1 MESPAV
7 RCRAF
12 LLNPTA
18 MTASDS
24 PLLDLADQDPRYQAL
39 RPFLSDERAERFE
52 RVLSHRTRHLTVVL
66 ENVFQSRNASAV
78 MRSAD
83 GFGLQDVHLIEDVN
97 PWVPNRGVSKGTN
110 AWLTL
115 HRYRS
120 AADPTAACLE
130 RLRRTGYQIAVTS
143 PHIDGYD
150 VTDLPIDRP
159 VAVVMGTEWEGVSDR
174 MLEAADLHVAIP
186 MHGFAE
192 SLNIS
197 VAAAVVLHELNR
209 RLREQPAA
217 HWAISEDE
225 KKLLRA
231 EWAMASVRN
240 ASGILQRL
248 GVAAG

>member
-1 MESPAV
+1 
-7 RCRAF
+7 
-12 LLNPTA
+12 
-18 MTASDS
+18 MTDS
-24 PLLDLADQDPRYQAL
+24 CTMDPRYEAL
-39 RPFLSDERAERFE
+39 LPFLSEERLNRFE
-52 RVLSHRTRHLTVVL
+52 RVLSERTRHLTVVL

-130 RLRRTGYQIAVTS
+130 RLRRHGYQIAVTS
-143 PHIDGYD
+143 PHVDGYT
-150 VTDLPIDRP
+150 VTELPIDRP
-159 VAVVMGTEWEGVSDR
+159 VAVVLGTEWQGVSER
-174 MLEAADLHVAIP
+174 MLAEADLHVAIP

-197 VAAAVVLHELNR
+197 VAAAVTLHELNR
-209 RLREQPAA
+209 RLRQQPRET
-217 HWAISEDE
+217 WALREEE
-225 KKLLRA
+225 KALLRA
-231 EWAMASVRN
+231 QWAMASVRN
-240 ASGILQRL
+240 ARGILKRL
-248 GVAAG
+248 GVDAD

>member
-1 MESPAV
+1 MSSTELPPFDV
-7 RCRAF
+7 
-12 LLNPTA
+12 T
-18 MTASDS
+18 
-24 PLLDLADQDPRYQAL
+24 DQDPRYQAL
-39 RPFLSDERAERFE
+39 LPFLSEERTERFE
-52 RVLSHRTRHLTVVL
+52 QVLAQRTRHLTVVL

-143 PHIDGYD
+143 PHVDGYD
-150 VTDLPIDRP
+150 VTELPIDRP

-174 MLEAADLHVAIP
+174 MLEEADLHVAIP

-209 RLREQPAA
+209 RLRLQPASQ
-217 HWAISEDE
+217 WGLTEVE
-225 KKLLRA
+225 KRELRA
-231 EWAMASVRN
+231 AWAMASVRN
-240 ASGILQRL
+240 ASGILKRL
-248 GVAAG
+248 GVDAG

>member
-1 MESPAV
+1 MHSTEFPS
-7 RCRAF
+7 F
-12 LLNPTA
+12 ELT
-18 MTASDS
+18 
-24 PLLDLADQDPRYQAL
+24 DQDPRYQAL
-39 RPFLSDERAERFE
+39 LPFLSEERTERFE
-52 RVLSHRTRHLTVVL
+52 QVLARRTRHLTVVL

-130 RLRRTGYQIAVTS
+130 RLKRTGYQIAVTS
-143 PHIDGYD
+143 PHVDGYD
-150 VTDLPIDRP
+150 VTELPIDRP

-174 MLEAADLHVAIP
+174 MLEEADLHVAIP

-209 RLREQPAA
+209 RLRLQPAST
-217 HWAISEDE
+217 WGLSEAE
-225 KKLLRA
+225 KRELRA
-231 EWAMASVRN
+231 AWAMASVRN
-240 ASGILQRL
+240 AQGILKRL
-248 GVAAG
+248 GVDAG

>member
-1 MESPAV
+1 MTE
-7 RCRAF
+7 
-12 LLNPTA
+12 LLPQN
-18 MTASDS
+18 DL
-24 PLLDLADQDPRYQAL
+24 PLIDARFEAL
-39 RPFLSDERAERFE
+39 LPFLSDERLERFE
-52 RVLSHRTRHLTVVL
+52 RVLSERTRHLTVVL

-78 MRSAD
+78 MRSCD
-83 GFGLQDVHLIEDVN
+83 GFGLQDVHLIEDIN

-130 RLRRTGYQIAVTS
+130 RLRRNGYRIAVTS
-143 PHIDGYD
+143 PHVDGYN

-159 VAVVMGTEWEGVSDR
+159 VAVVMGTEWQGVSDR

-197 VAAAVVLHELNR
+197 VAAAVVIHELNR
-209 RLREQPAA
+209 RLRNTPHVA
-217 HWAISEDE
+217 WNLNDLE
-225 KKLLRA
+225 KAELRA
-231 EWAMASVRN
+231 QWAMASVKN
-240 ASGILQRL
+240 ARGILARL
-248 GVAAG
+248 GVDPG

>member
-1 MESPAV
+1 MSP
-7 RCRAF
+7 
-12 LLNPTA
+12 TE
-18 MTASDS
+18 
-24 PLLDLADQDPRYQAL
+24 DPRYQAL
-39 RPFLSDERAERFE
+39 LPFLSEERIARFE
-52 RVLSHRTRHLTVVL
+52 RVLDQRTRHLTVVM

-78 MRSAD
+78 MRSCD

-120 AADPTAACLE
+120 AADPTAACLD

-143 PHIDGYD
+143 PHVDGYD

-174 MLEAADLHVAIP
+174 MLAEADLHVAIP

-197 VAAAVVLHELNR
+197 VAAAVVIHELNR
-209 RLREQPAA
+209 RLRELPRER
-217 HWAISEDE
+217 WALSEEE
-225 KKLLRA
+225 KRELRA
-231 EWAMASVRN
+231 QWAMASVRN
-240 ASGILQRL
+240 APGILKRL
-248 GVAAG
+248 GVPA

>member
-1 MESPAV
+1 MS
-7 RCRAF
+7 
-12 LLNPTA
+12 LTK
-18 MTASDS
+18 
-24 PLLDLADQDPRYQAL
+24 DPRYEAL
-39 RPFLSDERAERFE
+39 LPFLSDERIARFE
-52 RVLSHRTRHLTVVL
+52 RVLDQRTRHLTVVM

-78 MRSAD
+78 MRSCD

-120 AADPTAACLE
+120 AADPTAACLD

-143 PHIDGYD
+143 PHVDGYD

-174 MLEAADLHVAIP
+174 MLAEADLHVAIP

-197 VAAAVVLHELNR
+197 VAAAVVIHELNR
-209 RLREQPAA
+209 RLRELPRER
-217 HWAISEDE
+217 WALSEDE
-225 KKLLRA
+225 KRELRA
-231 EWAMASVRN
+231 QWAMASVRN
-240 ASGILQRL
+240 APGILKRL
-248 GVAAG
+248 GVSA

>member
-1 MESPAV
+1 MSLTE
-7 RCRAF
+7 
-12 LLNPTA
+12 
-18 MTASDS
+18 
-24 PLLDLADQDPRYQAL
+24 DPRYEAL
-39 RPFLSDERAERFE
+39 LPFLSDERVARFE
-52 RVLSHRTRHLTVVL
+52 RVLDQRTRHLTVVM

-78 MRSAD
+78 MRSCD

-120 AADPTAACLE
+120 AADPTAACID

-143 PHIDGYD
+143 PHVDGYD

-159 VAVVMGTEWEGVSDR
+159 VAVVMGTEWEVVSDR
-174 MLEAADLHVAIP
+174 MLAEADLHVAIP

-197 VAAAVVLHELNR
+197 VAAAVVIHELNR
-209 RLREQPAA
+209 RLRKLPRER
-217 HWAISEDE
+217 WALSEEE
-225 KKLLRA
+225 KRELRA
-231 EWAMASVRN
+231 QWAMASVRN
-240 ASGILQRL
+240 APGILKRL
-248 GVAAG
+248 GVPA

>member
-1 MESPAV
+1 MSSTELPPIDV
-7 RCRAF
+7 
-12 LLNPTA
+12 T
-18 MTASDS
+18 
-24 PLLDLADQDPRYQAL
+24 DQDPRYQAL
-39 RPFLSDERAERFE
+39 LPFLSEERAERFE
-52 RVLSHRTRHLTVVL
+52 QVLAQRTRHLTVVL

-143 PHIDGYD
+143 PHVDGYD
-150 VTDLPIDRP
+150 VTELPIDRP

-174 MLEAADLHVAIP
+174 MLEEADLHVAIP

-209 RLREQPAA
+209 RRRLQPASR
-217 HWAISEDE
+217 WGLSEAE
-225 KKLLRA
+225 KRELRA
-231 EWAMASVRN
+231 AWAMASVRN
-240 ASGILQRL
+240 ASGILKRL
-248 GVAAG
+248 GVDAG

>member
-1 MESPAV
+1 MSP
-7 RCRAF
+7 
-12 LLNPTA
+12 TE
-18 MTASDS
+18 
-24 PLLDLADQDPRYQAL
+24 DPRYAAL
-39 RPFLSDERAERFE
+39 LPFLSEERIARFE
-52 RVLSHRTRHLTVVL
+52 RVLDQRTRHLTVVL

-78 MRSAD
+78 MRSCD

-120 AADPTAACLE
+120 AADPTAACLD

-143 PHIDGYD
+143 PHVDGYD

-159 VAVVMGTEWEGVSDR
+159 VAVVMGTEWEGVSER
-174 MLEAADLHVAIP
+174 MLEEADLHVAIP

-197 VAAAVVLHELNR
+197 VAAAVVIHELNR
-209 RLREQPAA
+209 RLRELPRER
-217 HWAISEDE
+217 WALSEDE
-225 KKLLRA
+225 KCELRA

-240 ASGILQRL
+240 AHGILKRL
-248 GVAAG
+248 GVPA

>member
-1 MESPAV
+1 MSTSAPI
-7 RCRAF
+7 
-12 LLNPTA
+12 
-18 MTASDS
+18 
-24 PLLDLADQDPRYQAL
+24 DLADQDPRYRAL
-39 RPFLSDERAERFE
+39 RPFLSDERADRFE
-52 RVLSHRTRHLTVVL
+52 QVLAHRTRHLTVVL

-130 RLRRTGYQIAVTS
+130 RLRRTGYRIAVTS
-143 PHIDGYD
+143 PHVDGYN
-150 VTDLPIDRP
+150 VTDLPIDQP

-174 MLEAADLHVAIP
+174 MLAEADLHVAIP

-209 RLREQPAA
+209 RLREQPATA
-217 HWAISEDE
+217 WGLSEEE
-225 KKLLRA
+225 KRLLRA
-231 EWAMASVRN
+231 EWAMASVRQ
-240 ASGILQRL
+240 AGGILKRL
-248 GVAAG
+248 GVDPG